1 MKNNILIYI
10 DSELSNPCFFD
21 FLKKISIDD
30 VLDSR
35 DADPFDA
42 LWVGN
47 FNRLEAIT
55 FSKEDVEFINR
66 LREKS
71 FKNSFRV
78 INDSEISSRIS
89 DDIELIAKDMIIG
102 NVNEWPVTNLWA
114 SYKKGEFPI

>member
-1 MKNNILIYI
+1 MENNIIICI
-10 DSELSNPCFFD
+10 DNELSNPCFFD

-35 DADPFDA
+35 ESDPFDTP
-42 LWVGN
+42 WMES
-47 FNRLEAIT
+47 FNRLEVIT
-55 FSKEDVEFINR
+55 FSKEDVEFIDK

-71 FKNSFRV
+71 FKKSFRV
-78 INDSEISSRIS
+78 INNPEISSRIS